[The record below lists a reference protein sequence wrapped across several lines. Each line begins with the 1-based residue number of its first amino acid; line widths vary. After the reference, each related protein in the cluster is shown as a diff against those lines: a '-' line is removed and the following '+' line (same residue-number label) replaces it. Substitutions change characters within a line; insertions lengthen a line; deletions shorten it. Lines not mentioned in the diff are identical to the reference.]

1 VGGRKLRW
9 VWVLAA
15 ITVAGVA
22 IAEVPSNLRDIDL
35 DRDGLSRQAAS
46 ETALAR
52 LVAPPAV
59 RAVLASCSPISADW
73 RIVPILAFDLHRDP
87 AKLAV
92 VDSGVPD
99 HGAVIEAT
107 RGVAGA
113 FFQDIT
119 HPLSSFERRHYRVL
133 AANSDFTLYAR
144 C

>member
-1 VGGRKLRW
+1 M
-9 VWVLAA
+9 
-15 ITVAGVA
+15 
-22 IAEVPSNLRDIDL
+22 
-35 DRDGLSRQAAS
+35 
-46 ETALAR
+46 
-52 LVAPPAV
+52 
-59 RAVLASCSPISADW
+59 
-73 RIVPILAFDLHRDP
+73 
-87 AKLAV
+87 
-92 VDSGVPD
+92 PD